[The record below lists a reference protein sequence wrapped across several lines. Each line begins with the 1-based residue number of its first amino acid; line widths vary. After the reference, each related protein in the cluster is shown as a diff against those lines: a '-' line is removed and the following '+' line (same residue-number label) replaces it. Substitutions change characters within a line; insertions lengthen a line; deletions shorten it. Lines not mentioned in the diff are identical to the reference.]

1 MKQQGL
7 SQISF
12 TQPIRQIVSML
23 LACALL
29 AAGLWFIRA
38 EVLQILHTNPWLN
51 AFIIG
56 VFTLGSGTL
65 ATRMV
70 KATAGPL
77 TSIAAR
83 TRG

>member
-38 EVLQILHTNPWLN
+38 EVLQILQTNPWL
-51 AFIIG
+51 
-56 VFTLGSGTL
+56 
-65 ATRMV
+65 
-70 KATAGPL
+70 
-77 TSIAAR
+77 
-83 TRG
+83 